1 MQRDWGHPCSSPPP
15 AQSWGSSGP
24 PPSILDPDSP
34 SPLAAR
40 RGPGGQADPAREQ
53 TGVLRRD

>member
-24 PPSILDPDSP
+24 PPHPCWILTHLLPWQPDGA
-34 SPLAAR
+34 LGAR
-40 RGPGGQADPAREQ
+40 QTLPENRPGC
-53 TGVLRRD
+53 